1 MDVIRVDS
9 TDPEWD
15 GFVWDSP
22 GGTIFH
28 TLRFL
33 AYHPPGRFEFH
44 HLVVKEGGRT
54 VCLVPGGCIAVNGAR
69 HYRSPVGASF
79 GGFVFARGLDLDMMF
94 EAVHSVVDY
103 TKEAGFVEVDIDLP
117 PACYFDSGIEALGFA
132 ITSSGFLLR
141 AREATSVVPL
151 AQVNLGDLPPGLRR
165 NVRRARQAG
174 VTVRTGR
181 DIAVFHKILS
191 ANLATKEAT
200 PTHSVAELERLV
212 DLFPERVQL
221 FEAWLANRMV
231 GGCLSFICNRR
242 AALAFYICDD
252 PGYRQF
258 RVSECVLHSAT
269 AWFKGQ
275 GYRYLDLGTISI
287 DGQVNWGLARFKAK
301 FMAETYVREKYTL
314 TFGGQLDH

>member
-1 MDVIRVDS
+1 MEVIPAEG

-15 GFVWDSP
+15 GFVWASP

-33 AYHPPGRFEFH
+33 GYHPPGRFDFI
-44 HLVVKEGGRT
+44 HLAVKEDGRLIC
-54 VCLVPGGCIAVNGAR
+54 VIPGGCITVEGRR
-69 HYRSPVGASF
+69 HYRSPLGASF
-79 GGFVFARGLDLDMMF
+79 GGFVFAGDLDLDVMF
-94 EAVHSVVDY
+94 EAVRTVTDY
-103 TKEAGFVEVDIDLP
+103 TRMAGFAGVEIDLP

-132 ITSSGFLLR
+132 TTSSGFLLR
-141 AREATSVVPL
+141 AREATAVVPL
-151 AQVNLGDLPPGLRR
+151 AQVNLGELPAGLRR
-165 NVRRARQAG
+165 NVRKARQAG
-174 VTVRTGR
+174 IAVRTGR
-181 DIAVFHKILS
+181 NIAAFHQILTV
-191 ANLATKEAT
+191 NLATKGAT

-221 FEAWLANRMV
+221 FEAWLGNRLV
-231 GGCLSFICNRR
+231 GGCLSLICNKR

-252 PGYRQF
+252 PERRQF
-258 RVSECVLHSAT
+258 RITECVLHSAI

-301 FMAETYVREKYTL
+301 FMAETYVREKYIL
-314 TFGGQLDH
+314 TFEG